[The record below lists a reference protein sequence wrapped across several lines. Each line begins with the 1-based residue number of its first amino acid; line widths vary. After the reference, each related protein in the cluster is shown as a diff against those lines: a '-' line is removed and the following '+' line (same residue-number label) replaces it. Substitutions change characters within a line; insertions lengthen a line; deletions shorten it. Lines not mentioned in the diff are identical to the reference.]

1 MKIFY
6 ALSIILLT
14 SLQAN
19 SQRTTPPDKN
29 DPVTKV
35 VKFYP
40 NPATSYITFD
50 IQKEEKQNFTFQIYN
65 MLGKKVYET
74 NNVTNRNVI
83 SLSDF
88 YRGLYIFQL
97 KDKSGKLIDSGKFQV
112 SK

>member
-6 ALSIILLT
+6 ALSIILFT
-14 SLQAN
+14 SLQAS
-19 SQRTTPPDKN
+19 SQRTTSPDN
-29 DPVTKV
+29 NEPVTRI

-50 IQKEEKQNFTFQIYN
+50 IQKEEKSNYTFQIYN

-74 NNVTNRNVI
+74 NAVTNKNVI

-88 YRGLYIFQL
+88 FRGLYIFQL

>member
-14 SLQAN
+14 TLQAS
-19 SQRTTPPDKN
+19 SQERTSPET
-29 DPVTKV
+29 PVTKV

-50 IQKEEKQNFTFQIYN
+50 IQKESDKNYTFQIYN

-74 NNVTNRNVI
+74 NNVTSRNVI

>member
-6 ALSIILLT
+6 TLSIILLST
-14 SLQAN
+14 LVLN
-19 SQRTTPPDKN
+19 SQASTYTPMN
-29 DPVTKV
+29 EPVAKI

-40 NPATSYITFD
+40 NPATSYITFEIERD
-50 IQKEEKQNFTFQIYN
+50 ADKNYTFQIYN

-74 NNVTNRNVI
+74 TNISPRNVI
-83 SLSDF
+83 NLSDF

>member
-1 MKIFY
+1 MKNFY
-6 ALSIILLT
+6 ALSIILFT
-14 SLQAN
+14 TLQAS
-19 SQRTTPPDKN
+19 SQERTSSPEK
-29 DPVTKV
+29 PVTKV

-50 IQKEEKQNFTFQIYN
+50 IQKDSDKNYTFQIFN

-74 NNVTNRNVI
+74 NNVSARNVI

-88 YRGLYIFQL
+88 FRGLYIFQL

>member
-6 ALSIILLT
+6 ALSIILFT
-14 SLQAN
+14 TLQAS
-19 SQRTTPPDKN
+19 SQARTSPPET
-29 DPVTKV
+29 PVTRI

-50 IQKEEKQNFTFQIYN
+50 IQKESDKNYTFQIYN

-74 NNVTNRNVI
+74 NNVTARNVI

-88 YRGLYIFQL
+88 LRGLYIFQL

>member
-14 SLQAN
+14 SLAAT
-19 SQRTTPPDKN
+19 SQTRPSSPEP
-29 DPVTKV
+29 PVTKIV
-35 VKFYP
+35 RFYP
-40 NPATSYITFD
+40 NPATSIITFEL
-50 IQKEEKQNFTFQIYN
+50 QKDADRNNYTFQIFN

-74 NNVTNRNVI
+74 NNVTARNVI

-88 YRGLYIFQL
+88 FRGLYIFQL

>member
-6 ALSIILLT
+6 ALSIILFT
-14 SLQAN
+14 TLQAS
-19 SQRTTPPDKN
+19 SQERTPSPEK
-29 DPVTKV
+29 PVTKV

-50 IQKEEKQNFTFQIYN
+50 IQKESDKNYTFQIFN

-74 NNVTNRNVI
+74 NNVSARNVI
-83 SLSDF
+83 SLADF
-88 YRGLYIFQL
+88 FRGLYIFQL

>member
-14 SLQAN
+14 SLAAN
-19 SQRTTPPDKN
+19 SQTRPSSPET
-29 DPVTKV
+29 PVTKIV
-35 VKFYP
+35 RFYP
-40 NPATSYITFD
+40 NPATSYITFEL
-50 IQKEEKQNFTFQIYN
+50 QKDADRNNYTFQIFN

-74 NNVTNRNVI
+74 NNVTSRNVI
-83 SLSDF
+83 NLSDF
-88 YRGLYIFQL
+88 FRGLYIFQL